1 MFIFFFSCL
10 KNGIKADDRTVNW
23 KQILLKLDS
32 LLSEV
37 NEFKKK
43 QITTSLAG
51 VTEKKSVD
59 K

>member
-37 NEFKKK
+37 NEFKKANNNFFSRGNRK
-43 QITTSLAG
+43 EIRG
-51 VTEKKSVD
+51 
-59 K
+59 

>member
-37 NEFKKK
+37 NEFKK
-43 QITTSLAG
+43 ANNNFFG
-51 VTEKKSVD
+51 RVTEKKSVD